1 MLIRNKLTGKVG
13 KVSER
18 EAAWLIA
25 TGKFTAVATPVTK
38 DKGSKRRGGRPPRQT
53 YQTKDMVSADDM
65 AVPEKESREVSE

>member
-1 MLIRNKLTGKVG
+1 MLIRNRLTGKVG

-25 TGKFTAVATPVTK
+25 TGKFTAIAAPVK